1 MKNLLKIM
9 LAASL
14 CMSVSFAAPQKGTI
28 KDPRDGKTYKTV
40 KIGDQVWMAEN
51 LAFEINEI
59 NGNPGSTND
68 CLILGGNGKKANCKK
83 YGRYYSAMAAAT
95 TACPDGWRLP
105 SAAEFKKLL
114 DYAGNSIDLKSK
126 KGWNTYQQPSG
137 NGKDKYGFNA
147 LPSGGCIVAKDGK
160 CAYMDEGKYAYFWTS
175 SMQWNSAED
184 AILQQSE
191 PEGVAYAF
199 LGAPHADY
207 GFDVAPQK
215 KAIWMWYPVR
225 CIQDEKKNVGDG
237 LAGLLSG
244 NANGN
249 EPKKSTDSNEGSCSN
264 SDVLDLTILLK
275 DDYVTIGARGGFQP
289 NIYFKEMWTFR
300 CKADRQRVTYSAKD
314 VQENLGR
321 GYGPKCQNGK
331 EISPDNYINE
341 LEKIELWTI
350 ENELIDMLVEDKL
363 MNELSRIYSQYK
375 NLQDADKITIFID
388 DKRNHDMKW
397 IKKKYGPILNKIQ
410 KLGFKEIYFPSDVE
424 SSMRSET
431 ENAIYYDTRFVIK
444 YDDAHANQLY
454 KTFGVRKPSEANF
467 AKENKRCHNSL
478 VTIEMKNEQAFKEK
492 MDKAFKDS
500 AVVNKILK
508 DVASKM
514 SKEKD
519 PSESSGGGIGDG
531 LAGLLSGNANDNDQK
546 ESADF
551 NEGDATESSSH
562 DACKAAVA
570 KAKNTFN
577 RCKTFPKESSERS
590 LCAKKYKK
598 EKENAEKAC
607 IIKNAKNS
615 CSRSASDI
623 MEVVRQ
629 RMPGLRHIYNKFLKQ
644 QPHFHGV
651 VSLRFTI
658 APGGEI
664 ISISIASS
672 TTGYGEFDNEI
683 KTAVSRWNFGKFKCD
698 DGNVANETTVTI
710 PFTFSE

>member
-1 MKNLLKIM
+1 M

-14 CMSVSFAAPQKGTI
+14 CISASFAVPQKGTI
-28 KDPRDGKTYKTV
+28 KDPRDGKTYKTI

-147 LPSGGCIVAKDGK
+147 LPSGGCIVGTDGI

-184 AILQQSE
+184 AILQQSV
-191 PEGVAYAF
+191 PEGIAYAF

-215 KAIWMWYPVR
+215 KAISMWYPVR

-249 EPKKSTDSNEGSCSN
+249 EQKKSDDFDEGRCSN
-264 SDVLDLTILLK
+264 SNVLDLTVLLK
-275 DDYVTIGARGGFQP
+275 DDYVAIGARGGFQP
-289 NIYFKEMWTFR
+289 NIYFNEMWTFR
-300 CKADRQRVTYSAKD
+300 CKANGQRVTYTAKD

-321 GYGPKCQNGK
+321 GYGPKCPNGK
-331 EISPDNYINE
+331 EISPDKYINE

-350 ENELIDMLVEDKL
+350 ENESVDVLVEDVV
-363 MNELSRIYSQYK
+363 MK
-375 NLQDADKITIFID
+375 NLLQIYNQFKNLEDASKISIFID
-388 DKRNHDMKW
+388 DERNHDMKW

-444 YDDAHANQLY
+444 YDDAHANKLY
-454 KTFGVRKPSEANF
+454 KTFGVRKPSKANF
-467 AKENKRCHNSL
+467 AKENKRCHNSF

-492 MDKAFKDS
+492 MDNAFKDS
-500 AVVNKILK
+500 AGVSKILK

-531 LAGLLSGNANDNDQK
+531 LAGLFSGGNGKNATKAIGNI
-546 ESADF
+546 ESPSADDV
-551 NEGDATESSSH
+551 GVTGSIDH
-562 DACKAAVA
+562 
-570 KAKNTFN
+570 
-577 RCKTFPKESSERS
+577 ERV
-590 LCAKKYKK
+590 LK
-598 EKENAEKAC
+598 
-607 IIKNAKNS
+607 
-615 CSRSASDI
+615 
-623 MEVVRQ
+623 VVRQ
-629 RMPGLRHIYNKFLKQ
+629 RLPGLHHIYNKYLKKKPGFQ
-644 QPHFHGV
+644 GKV
-651 VSLRFTI
+651 VLKLDVNANGQVTY
-658 APGGEI
+658 
-664 ISISIASS
+664 ISVTSS
-672 TTGYGEFDNEI
+672 TANYPEFENEI
-683 KTAVSRWNFGKFKCD
+683 AEAVSRWKFENST
-698 DGNVANETTVTI
+698 GNTIITI
-710 PFTFSE
+710 PCTFKINE

>member
-1 MKNLLKIM
+1 
-9 LAASL
+9 
-14 CMSVSFAAPQKGTI
+14 MST
-28 KDPRDGKTYKTV
+28 TM
-40 KIGDQVWMAEN
+40 MAN
-51 LAFEINEI
+51 RA
-59 NGNPGSTND
+59 
-68 CLILGGNGKKANCKK
+68 KANCKK

>member
-14 CMSVSFAAPQKGTI
+14 CMSVSFAAPQKETI

-114 DYAGNSIDLKSK
+114 DYTGNSIDLKSK

-137 NGKDKYGFNA
+137 NGTDKYGFNA
-147 LPSGGCIVAKDGK
+147 QPSGGCIVAQDAK

-184 AILQQSE
+184 AILQQSV
-191 PEGVAYAF
+191 PEGIAYAF

-215 KAIWMWYPVR
+215 KAISMWYPVR

-244 NANGN
+244 NANVS
-249 EPKKSTDSNEGSCSN
+249 EQKKSDDFDEGRCSN
-264 SDVLDLTILLK
+264 SNVLDLTVLLK
-275 DDYVTIGARGGFQP
+275 DDYVAIGARGGFQP
-289 NIYFKEMWTFR
+289 NIYFNEMWTFR
-300 CKADRQRVTYSAKD
+300 CKANGQRVTYTAKD

-321 GYGPKCQNGK
+321 GYGPKCPNGK
-331 EISPDNYINE
+331 EISPDKYINE

-350 ENELIDMLVEDKL
+350 ENESVDMLVEDML
-363 MNELSRIYSQYK
+363 MNELSRIYNQFK
-375 NLQDADKITIFID
+375 NLEDAGKITIFID

-531 LAGLLSGNANDNDQK
+531 LAGLFSGGNGKNATKAIGNI
-546 ESADF
+546 ESPSADDVGVTGSIDH
-551 NEGDATESSSH
+551 EH
-562 DACKAAVA
+562 VMK
-570 KAKNTFN
+570 
-577 RCKTFPKESSERS
+577 
-590 LCAKKYKK
+590 
-598 EKENAEKAC
+598 
-607 IIKNAKNS
+607 
-615 CSRSASDI
+615 
-623 MEVVRQ
+623 VVRQ
-629 RMPGLRHIYNKFLKQ
+629 RLPGLRHIYNKYLKKKPGFQ
-644 QPHFHGV
+644 GKV
-651 VSLRFTI
+651 VLKLDVNANGQVTY
-658 APGGEI
+658 
-664 ISISIASS
+664 ISVTSS
-672 TTGYGEFDNEI
+672 TANYPEFENEI
-683 KTAVSRWNFGKFKCD
+683 AEAVSRWKFENST
-698 DGNVANETTVTI
+698 GNTIITI
-710 PFTFSE
+710 PCTFKINE

>member
-9 LAASL
+9 LTASL
-14 CMSVSFAAPQKGTI
+14 CVSASIAAPQKGSIT
-28 KDPRDGKTYKTV
+28 DPRDGKTYKTV
-40 KIGDQVWMAEN
+40 KVGDQVWMAEN

-68 CLILGGNGKKANCKK
+68 CLILGGDGKKANCKK

-114 DYAGNSIDLKSK
+114 DYVGNSIDLKSK

-215 KAIWMWYPVR
+215 KAISMWYPVR
-225 CIQDEKKNVGDG
+225 CIQDEEKNVGDG

-249 EPKKSTDSNEGSCSN
+249 EQKKSDDFDERRCSN
-264 SDVLDLTILLK
+264 SNVLDLTVLLK
-275 DDYVTIGARGGFQP
+275 DDYVAIGARGGFQP
-289 NIYFKEMWTFR
+289 NIYFNEMWTFR
-300 CKADRQRVTYSAKD
+300 CKANGQRVTYTAKD

-321 GYGPKCQNGK
+321 GYGPKCPNGK
-331 EISPDNYINE
+331 EISPDKYINE

-350 ENELIDMLVEDKL
+350 ENEPVDMLVEDLL
-363 MNELSRIYSQYK
+363 MNELSRIYNQFK
-375 NLQDADKITIFID
+375 NLEDAGKITIFID
-388 DKRNHDMKW
+388 DKRNYDMKW

-431 ENAIYYDTRFVIK
+431 ENAIYYDSRFVIK

-454 KTFGVRKPSEANF
+454 KTFGVRKPSKANF

-478 VTIEMKNEQAFKEK
+478 VTIEIKNEQAFIEK
-492 MDKAFKDS
+492 MENAFKDS
-500 AVVNKILK
+500 AAVNKILK
-508 DVASKM
+508 DVASQKT
-514 SKEKD
+514 SDKTSNDCSAYPRPKNCIKNIDRVLDGVAGLDTKGKDELSNRRKEKD

-531 LAGLLSGNANDNDQK
+531 LAGLFSGKGGKNAIKAIGNI
-546 ESADF
+546 ESPSADDV
-551 NEGDATESSSH
+551 GVTGSIDH
-562 DACKAAVA
+562 
-570 KAKNTFN
+570 
-577 RCKTFPKESSERS
+577 ERVM
-590 LCAKKYKK
+590 K
-598 EKENAEKAC
+598 
-607 IIKNAKNS
+607 
-615 CSRSASDI
+615 
-623 MEVVRQ
+623 VVRQ
-629 RMPGLRHIYNKFLKQ
+629 RLPGLSHFYNKYLKKKPGFQ
-644 QPHFHGV
+644 GKV
-651 VSLRFTI
+651 VLKIDVNANGQVTY
-658 APGGEI
+658 
-664 ISISIASS
+664 ISVNSS
-672 TTGYGEFDNEI
+672 TVNYPEFENEI
-683 KTAVSRWNFGKFKCD
+683 AEAVSRWKFENST
-698 DGNVANETTVTI
+698 GNTIITI
-710 PFTFSE
+710 PCTFKINE

>member
-1 MKNLLKIM
+1 MHILKLGVAIM
-9 LAASL
+9 ALTASL
-14 CMSVSFAAPQKGTI
+14 CTSVSFAAQQKGTM

-51 LAFEINEI
+51 LDFEINER

-68 CLILGGNGKKANCKK
+68 CLIFGGNGKKANCKK

-95 TACPDGWRLP
+95 TACPNGWRLP
-105 SAAEFKKLL
+105 GAAEFKKLL
-114 DYAGNSIDLKSK
+114 DYTGNSIDLKSK

-137 NGKDKYGFNA
+137 NGTDKYGFNA
-147 LPSGGCIVAKDGK
+147 QPSGGCVVAQDAK

-184 AILQQSE
+184 AILQQSV

-215 KAIWMWYPVR
+215 KAISMWYPVR
-225 CIQDEKKNVGDG
+225 CVQDEKKNV
-237 LAGLLSG
+237 
-244 NANGN
+244 
-249 EPKKSTDSNEGSCSN
+249 
-264 SDVLDLTILLK
+264 
-275 DDYVTIGARGGFQP
+275 
-289 NIYFKEMWTFR
+289 
-300 CKADRQRVTYSAKD
+300 
-314 VQENLGR
+314 
-321 GYGPKCQNGK
+321 
-331 EISPDNYINE
+331 
-341 LEKIELWTI
+341 
-350 ENELIDMLVEDKL
+350 
-363 MNELSRIYSQYK
+363 
-375 NLQDADKITIFID
+375 
-388 DKRNHDMKW
+388 
-397 IKKKYGPILNKIQ
+397 
-410 KLGFKEIYFPSDVE
+410 
-424 SSMRSET
+424 
-431 ENAIYYDTRFVIK
+431 
-444 YDDAHANQLY
+444 
-454 KTFGVRKPSEANF
+454 
-467 AKENKRCHNSL
+467 
-478 VTIEMKNEQAFKEK
+478 
-492 MDKAFKDS
+492 
-500 AVVNKILK
+500 
-508 DVASKM
+508 
-514 SKEKD
+514 
-519 PSESSGGGIGDG
+519 GDG

-577 RCKTFPKESSERS
+577 KCKTLPTGSYERS
-590 LCAKKYKK
+590 ICKKKYKE
-598 EKENAEKAC
+598 EKEDAENACKVTD
-607 IIKNAKNS
+607 NS

-629 RMPGLRHIYNKFLKQ
+629 RMPGLRHIYNKFLKL
-644 QPHFHGV
+644 QPHFQGV

-698 DGNVANETTVTI
+698 DGNVANETTVTV
-710 PFTFSE
+710 PFTFYE

>member
-9 LAASL
+9 LTASL
-14 CMSVSFAAPQKGTI
+14 CVSASIAAPQKGSMT
-28 KDPRDGKTYKTV
+28 DPRDGKTYKTV

-51 LAFEINEI
+51 LALEITEI
-59 NGNPGSTND
+59 NGNPGSTNV
-68 CLILGGNGKKANCKK
+68 CFSLASNGKKVNCKK
-83 YGRYYSAMAAAT
+83 YGQFYSALAASV
-95 TACPDGWRLP
+95 ACPDGWRLP

-114 DYAGNSIDLKSK
+114 DYTGNSIDLKSE
-126 KGWNTYQQPSG
+126 KGWDSYQQSSG
-137 NGKDKYGFNA
+137 NGIDKYGFNA
-147 LPSGGCIVAKDGK
+147 QPSGGCIVAKDGE
-160 CAYMDEGKYAYFWTS
+160 CSYLEEGKRAYFWTS
-175 SMQWNSAED
+175 TVPSD
-184 AILQQSE
+184 T
-191 PEGVAYAF
+191 EGVAYAF
-199 LGAPHADY
+199 LGAPHTDY
-207 GFDVAPQK
+207 GFDLAPQSK
-215 KAIWMWYPVR
+215 GLWMFFPVR
-225 CIQDEKKNVGDG
+225 CIQNEKKNVGDG

-249 EPKKSTDSNEGSCSN
+249 EQKKSTDSNEGSCSN

-275 DDYVTIGARGGFQP
+275 DDYVQIGARGGFQP
-289 NIYFKEMWTFR
+289 EIYFNEMWTFR
-300 CKADRQRVTYSAKD
+300 CKANGQRVTYSAKD

-321 GYGPKCQNGK
+321 GYGPKCPNGK
-331 EISPDNYINE
+331 EISPDKYINE

-350 ENELIDMLVEDKL
+350 ENESADTLVEDML
-363 MNELSRIYSQYK
+363 MNELSIIYNQFK
-375 NLQDADKITIFID
+375 NLEDAGKITIFID

-454 KTFGVRKPSEANF
+454 KTFGVRKPSKADF

-500 AVVNKILK
+500 AAVNKILM
-508 DVASKM
+508 DVVSKM

-644 QPHFHGV
+644 QPHFQGV

>member
-9 LAASL
+9 LTASL
-14 CMSVSFAAPQKGTI
+14 GVSASIAAPQKGSMT
-28 KDPRDGKTYKTV
+28 DPRDGKTYKTV

-51 LAFEINEI
+51 LAFEINER

-68 CLILGGNGKKANCKK
+68 CLILGSNGKKANCKK

-105 SAAEFKKLL
+105 GAVEFKKLL
-114 DYAGNSIDLKSK
+114 DYTGNSIDLKSK

-137 NGKDKYGFNA
+137 NGTDKYGFNA
-147 LPSGGCIVAKDGK
+147 QPSGGCIVAQDAK

-184 AILQQSE
+184 AILQQSV
-191 PEGVAYAF
+191 PEGIAYAF

-215 KAIWMWYPVR
+215 KAISMWYPVR

-249 EPKKSTDSNEGSCSN
+249 EQKKSDDFDEGRCSN
-264 SDVLDLTILLK
+264 SNVLDLTVLLK
-275 DDYVTIGARGGFQP
+275 DDYVAIGARGGFQP
-289 NIYFKEMWTFR
+289 NIYFNEMWTFR
-300 CKADRQRVTYSAKD
+300 CKANGQRVTYTAKD

-321 GYGPKCQNGK
+321 GYGPKCPNGK
-331 EISPDNYINE
+331 EISPDKYINE
-341 LEKIELWTI
+341 LEKVELWTI
-350 ENELIDMLVEDKL
+350 ENESVDMLVEDML
-363 MNELSRIYSQYK
+363 MNELSRIYNQFK
-375 NLQDADKITIFID
+375 NLEDAGKITIFID

-500 AVVNKILK
+500 AAVNKILK
-508 DVASKM
+508 DVASQKT
-514 SKEKD
+514 SDKTSNDCSAYPRPKNCIKNIDRVLDGVAGLDTKGKDELSKRKKEKD

-531 LAGLLSGNANDNDQK
+531 LAGLFSGGNGKNATKAIGNI
-546 ESADF
+546 ESPSADDV
-551 NEGDATESSSH
+551 GVTGSIDH
-562 DACKAAVA
+562 
-570 KAKNTFN
+570 
-577 RCKTFPKESSERS
+577 ERVM
-590 LCAKKYKK
+590 K
-598 EKENAEKAC
+598 
-607 IIKNAKNS
+607 
-615 CSRSASDI
+615 
-623 MEVVRQ
+623 VVQQ
-629 RMPGLRHIYNKFLKQ
+629 RLPGLRHIYNKYLKKKPGFQ
-644 QPHFHGV
+644 GKV
-651 VSLRFTI
+651 VLKLDVNANGQVTY
-658 APGGEI
+658 
-664 ISISIASS
+664 ISVTSS
-672 TTGYGEFDNEI
+672 TANYPEFENEI
-683 KTAVSRWNFGKFKCD
+683 AEAVSRWKFENST
-698 DGNVANETTVTI
+698 GNTIITI
-710 PFTFSE
+710 PCTFKINE

>member
-9 LAASL
+9 LTASL
-14 CMSVSFAAPQKGTI
+14 CVSASIAAPQKGSMT
-28 KDPRDGKTYKTV
+28 DPRDGKTYKTV

-51 LAFEINEI
+51 LALEITEI
-59 NGNPGSTND
+59 NGNPGSTNV
-68 CLILGGNGKKANCKK
+68 CFSLASNGKKVNCKK
-83 YGRYYSAMAAAT
+83 YGQFYSALAASV
-95 TACPDGWRLP
+95 ACPDGWRLP

-114 DYAGNSIDLKSK
+114 DYTGNSIDLKSK
-126 KGWNTYQQPSG
+126 KRWNTYQQPSG

-147 LPSGGCIVAKDGK
+147 LPSGGCIVAQDGE
-160 CAYMDEGKYAYFWTS
+160 CAYLDEGNYAYFWTS
-175 SMQWNSAED
+175 SMQSDPLA
-184 AILQQSE
+184 L
-191 PEGVAYAF
+191 VYAF

-207 GFDVAPQK
+207 GFDIAPQK
-215 KAIWMWYPVR
+215 EAISIWYPVR

-249 EPKKSTDSNEGSCSN
+249 EQKKSTDSNEGSCSN

-275 DDYVTIGARGGFQP
+275 DDYVQIGARGGFQP
-289 NIYFKEMWTFR
+289 EIYFNEMWTFR
-300 CKADRQRVTYSAKD
+300 CKANGQRVTYSAKD

-321 GYGPKCQNGK
+321 GYGPKCPNGK
-331 EISPDNYINE
+331 EISPDKYINE

-350 ENELIDMLVEDKL
+350 ENESADTLVEDML
-363 MNELSRIYSQYK
+363 MNELSIIYNQFK
-375 NLQDADKITIFID
+375 NLEDAGKITIFID

-431 ENAIYYDTRFVIK
+431 EDAIFYDSRFVIK

-454 KTFGVRKPSEANF
+454 KTFGVRKPSKADF

-500 AVVNKILK
+500 AAVNKILM
-508 DVASKM
+508 DVVSKM

-644 QPHFHGV
+644 QPHFQGV

>member
-1 MKNLLKIM
+1 MKNFLKIM
-9 LAASL
+9 IAASL
-14 CMSVSFAAPQKGTI
+14 CVSASIAAPQKGTMT
-28 KDPRDGKTYKTV
+28 DSRDGKKYKTV

-51 LAFEINEI
+51 LAFEISEI
-59 NGNPGSTND
+59 NGNPGSTID
-68 CLILGGNGKKANCKK
+68 CLILGGDGKKANCKK

-105 SAAEFKKLL
+105 GAAEFKKLL
-114 DYAGNSIDLKSK
+114 DYVGNSIDLKSK

-215 KAIWMWYPVR
+215 KAISMWYPVR

-264 SDVLDLTILLK
+264 SNVLDLTILLK
-275 DDYVTIGARGGFQP
+275 DDYVTIGARGGLQP
-289 NIYFKEMWTFR
+289 SIYFNEMWTFR

-321 GYGPKCQNGK
+321 GYGPKCPNGK
-331 EISPDNYINE
+331 EISPDKYINE

-350 ENELIDMLVEDKL
+350 ENESVDMLVEDML
-363 MNELSRIYSQYK
+363 MNELSRIYNQFK
-375 NLQDADKITIFID
+375 NLEDAGKITIFID
-388 DKRNHDMKW
+388 DKRNNDMKW

-424 SSMRSET
+424 SSVRSET
-431 ENAIYYDTRFVIK
+431 ENAVYYDTRFVVK
-444 YDDAHANQLY
+444 YDDTHANQLY
-454 KTFGVRKPSEANF
+454 RTFGVRKPSEANF

-500 AVVNKILK
+500 AAVNKILK
-508 DVASKM
+508 DVASMKR
-514 SKEKD
+514 KD
-519 PSESSGGGIGDG
+519 ENPSEPSGGGIGDG
-531 LAGLLSGNANDNDQK
+531 LAGLFSGKGGKNAIKAIGNI
-546 ESADF
+546 ESPSADDV
-551 NEGDATESSSH
+551 GVTGSIDH
-562 DACKAAVA
+562 
-570 KAKNTFN
+570 
-577 RCKTFPKESSERS
+577 ERVM
-590 LCAKKYKK
+590 K
-598 EKENAEKAC
+598 
-607 IIKNAKNS
+607 
-615 CSRSASDI
+615 
-623 MEVVRQ
+623 VVRQ
-629 RMPGLRHIYNKFLKQ
+629 RLPGLSHLYNKYLKKKPGFQ
-644 QPHFHGV
+644 GKV
-651 VSLRFTI
+651 VLKIDVNANGQVTY
-658 APGGEI
+658 
-664 ISISIASS
+664 ISVNSS
-672 TTGYGEFDNEI
+672 TVNYPEFENEI
-683 KTAVSRWNFGKFKCD
+683 AEAVSRWKFENST
-698 DGNVANETTVTI
+698 GNTIITI
-710 PFTFSE
+710 PCTFKINE

>member
-1 MKNLLKIM
+1 MHILKLGVAIM
-9 LAASL
+9 ALTASL
-14 CMSVSFAAPQKGTI
+14 CTSVSFAAQQKGTM

-51 LAFEINEI
+51 LAFKITEI

-68 CLILGGNGKKANCKK
+68 CLIFGGNGKKANCKK

-105 SAAEFKKLL
+105 GAAEFKKLL
-114 DYAGNSIDLKSK
+114 DYTGNSIDLKSK
-126 KGWNTYQQPSG
+126 KGWITYQQPSG
-137 NGKDKYGFNA
+137 NGTDKYGFNA
-147 LPSGGCIVAKDGK
+147 QPSGGCVVTQDAK

-215 KAIWMWYPVR
+215 KAISMWYPVR

-237 LAGLLSG
+237 LVGLLSG
-244 NANGN
+244 SANGN
-249 EPKKSTDSNEGSCSN
+249 EQKKSDDFDEGRCSN
-264 SDVLDLTILLK
+264 SNVLDLTVLLK

-321 GYGPKCQNGK
+321 GYGPKCPNGK
-331 EISPDNYINE
+331 EISPDKYINE

-350 ENELIDMLVEDKL
+350 ENESVDMLVEDKL

-375 NLQDADKITIFID
+375 NLQDAGKITIFID

-454 KTFGVRKPSEANF
+454 KTFGVRKPSKANF

-478 VTIEMKNEQAFKEK
+478 VTIEMKNEQAFIEK
-492 MDKAFKDS
+492 MENAFKDS
-500 AVVNKILK
+500 AAVNKILK
-508 DVASKM
+508 DVANQITSDKISNDCSAYPRPKNCIKNIDRVLEGVAGLDTNGKDELSKRR
-514 SKEKD
+514 KEKD
-519 PSESSGGGIGDG
+519 PSESSDGGIGDG
-531 LAGLLSGNANDNDQK
+531 LAGLFSGGNGKNAAKAIGNI
-546 ESADF
+546 ESPSADDV
-551 NEGDATESSSH
+551 GVTGSIDH
-562 DACKAAVA
+562 
-570 KAKNTFN
+570 
-577 RCKTFPKESSERS
+577 ERVM
-590 LCAKKYKK
+590 K
-598 EKENAEKAC
+598 
-607 IIKNAKNS
+607 
-615 CSRSASDI
+615 
-623 MEVVRQ
+623 VVRQ
-629 RMPGLRHIYNKFLKQ
+629 RLPGLSHLYNKYLKKKPGFQ
-644 QPHFHGV
+644 GKV
-651 VSLRFTI
+651 VLKIDVNINGQVTY
-658 APGGEI
+658 
-664 ISISIASS
+664 ISVTSS
-672 TTGYGEFDNEI
+672 TANYPEFENEI
-683 KTAVSRWNFGKFKCD
+683 AEAVSRWKFENST
-698 DGNVANETTVTI
+698 GNTIITI
-710 PFTFSE
+710 PCTFKINE

>member
-9 LAASL
+9 LTASL
-14 CMSVSFAAPQKGTI
+14 CVSASIAAPQKGSIT
-28 KDPRDGKTYKTV
+28 DPRDGKTYKTV

-59 NGNPGSTND
+59 NGNPGSTID
-68 CLILGGNGKKANCKK
+68 CLILGGDGKKANCKK

-105 SAAEFKKLL
+105 GAAEFKKLL
-114 DYAGNSIDLKSK
+114 DYVGNSIDLKSK
-126 KGWNTYQQPSG
+126 KGWNTYSQPSG

-147 LPSGGCIVAKDGK
+147 QPSGGCIFTTDGK

-215 KAIWMWYPVR
+215 KAISMWYPVR
-225 CIQDEKKNVGDG
+225 CIQDEEKNVGDG

-249 EPKKSTDSNEGSCSN
+249 EQKKSDDFNEGRCSN
-264 SDVLDLTILLK
+264 SNVLDLTVLLK
-275 DDYVTIGARGGFQP
+275 DDYVAIGARGGFQP
-289 NIYFKEMWTFR
+289 NIYFNEMWTFR
-300 CKADRQRVTYSAKD
+300 CKANGQRVTYTAKD

-321 GYGPKCQNGK
+321 GYGPKCPNGK
-331 EISPDNYINE
+331 EISPDKYINE

-350 ENELIDMLVEDKL
+350 ENESVDMLVEDML
-363 MNELSRIYSQYK
+363 MNELSRIYNQFK
-375 NLQDADKITIFID
+375 NLEDAGKITIFID

-454 KTFGVRKPSEANF
+454 KTFGVRKPSKANF

-478 VTIEMKNEQAFKEK
+478 VTIEMKNEQAFIEK
-492 MDKAFKDS
+492 MENAFKDS
-500 AVVNKILK
+500 AAVNKILK

-519 PSESSGGGIGDG
+519 PSVSSGGGIGDG
-531 LAGLLSGNANDNDQK
+531 LAGLFSGGNGKNATKAIGNI
-546 ESADF
+546 ESPSADDV
-551 NEGDATESSSH
+551 GVTGSIDH
-562 DACKAAVA
+562 
-570 KAKNTFN
+570 
-577 RCKTFPKESSERS
+577 ERVM
-590 LCAKKYKK
+590 K
-598 EKENAEKAC
+598 
-607 IIKNAKNS
+607 
-615 CSRSASDI
+615 
-623 MEVVRQ
+623 VVQQ
-629 RMPGLRHIYNKFLKQ
+629 RLPGLRHIYNKYLKKKPGFQ
-644 QPHFHGV
+644 GKV
-651 VSLRFTI
+651 VLKLDVNANGQVTY
-658 APGGEI
+658 
-664 ISISIASS
+664 ISVTSS
-672 TTGYGEFDNEI
+672 TANYPEFENEI
-683 KTAVSRWNFGKFKCD
+683 AEAVSRWKFENST
-698 DGNVANETTVTI
+698 GNTIITI
-710 PFTFSE
+710 PCTFKINE

>member
-14 CMSVSFAAPQKGTI
+14 CISASFAAPQKGSMT
-28 KDPRDGKTYKTV
+28 DPRDGKTYKTV

-51 LAFEINEI
+51 LAFEINER

-68 CLILGGNGKKANCKK
+68 CLILGGDGKKANCKK

-95 TACPDGWRLP
+95 TACHDGWRLP
-105 SAAEFKKLL
+105 GAAEFKKLL
-114 DYAGNSIDLKSK
+114 DYTGNSIDLKSK

-137 NGKDKYGFNA
+137 NGTDKYGFNA
-147 LPSGGCIVAKDGK
+147 QPSGGCIVAQDAK

-184 AILQQSE
+184 AILQQSV
-191 PEGVAYAF
+191 PEGIAYAF

-215 KAIWMWYPVR
+215 KAISMWYPVR

-244 NANGN
+244 NANDN
-249 EPKKSTDSNEGSCSN
+249 DQKESADFNEGRCSN
-264 SDVLDLTILLK
+264 SNVLDLTVLLK
-275 DDYVTIGARGGFQP
+275 DDYVAIGARGGFQP
-289 NIYFKEMWTFR
+289 NIYFNEMWTFR
-300 CKADRQRVTYSAKD
+300 CKANGQRVTYTAKD

-321 GYGPKCQNGK
+321 GYGPKCPNGK
-331 EISPDNYINE
+331 EISPDKYINE

-350 ENELIDMLVEDKL
+350 ENESVDMLVEDML
-363 MNELSRIYSQYK
+363 MNKLSRIYNQFK
-375 NLQDADKITIFID
+375 NLEDAGKITIFID

-500 AVVNKILK
+500 AAVNKILK
-508 DVASKM
+508 DVASQKT
-514 SKEKD
+514 SDKTSNDCSACPRPKNCIKNIDRVLDGVAGLDTKGKDELSKRKKEKD

-531 LAGLLSGNANDNDQK
+531 LAGLFSGGNGKNASKAIGNI
-546 ESADF
+546 ESPSADDV
-551 NEGDATESSSH
+551 GVTGSIDH
-562 DACKAAVA
+562 
-570 KAKNTFN
+570 
-577 RCKTFPKESSERS
+577 ERVM
-590 LCAKKYKK
+590 K
-598 EKENAEKAC
+598 
-607 IIKNAKNS
+607 
-615 CSRSASDI
+615 
-623 MEVVRQ
+623 VVQQ
-629 RMPGLRHIYNKFLKQ
+629 RLPGLRHIYNKYLKKKPGFQ
-644 QPHFHGV
+644 GKV
-651 VSLRFTI
+651 VLKLDVNANGQVTY
-658 APGGEI
+658 
-664 ISISIASS
+664 ISVTSS
-672 TTGYGEFDNEI
+672 TANYPEFENEI
-683 KTAVSRWNFGKFKCD
+683 AEAVSRWKFENST
-698 DGNVANETTVTI
+698 GNTIITI
-710 PFTFSE
+710 PCTFKINE

>member
-9 LAASL
+9 LTASL
-14 CMSVSFAAPQKGTI
+14 CVSASIAAPQKGSMT
-28 KDPRDGKTYKTV
+28 DPRDGKTYKTV
-40 KIGDQVWMAEN
+40 KIGKQVWMAEN
-51 LAFEINEI
+51 LNYETEN
-59 NGNPGSTND
+59 SYCYDND
-68 CLILGGNGKKANCKK
+68 LANCQK
-83 YGRYYSAMAAAT
+83 YGRLYTWEAALN
-95 TACPDGWRLP
+95 ACPEGWRLP
-105 SAAEFKKLL
+105 TNADFETLFANVRGIET
-114 DYAGNSIDLKSK
+114 AGKMLKSRT
-126 KGWNTYQQPSG
+126 GWEDYEGKSG
-137 NGKDKYGFNA
+137 NGIDKYGFNV
-147 LPSGGCIVAKDGK
+147 LPAGIRNNDGSFNYAGRSANFWSATEYK
-160 CAYMDEGKYAYFWTS
+160 MYGAAYLLDLSYPY
-175 SMQWNSAED
+175 ED
-184 AILQQSE
+184 APLLSNFKDR
-191 PEGVAYAF
+191 A
-199 LGAPHADY
+199 LS
-207 GFDVAPQK
+207 
-215 KAIWMWYPVR
+215 VR
-225 CIQDEKKNVGDG
+225 CLRGSVPQ
-237 LAGLLSG
+237 
-244 NANGN
+244 
-249 EPKKSTDSNEGSCSN
+249 KSTDSNEGSCSN
-264 SDVLDLTILLK
+264 SDVLDLTVLLK

-321 GYGPKCQNGK
+321 GYGPKCPNGK
-331 EISPDNYINE
+331 EMSPDKYINE

-350 ENELIDMLVEDKL
+350 ENESVDMLVEDKL

-375 NLQDADKITIFID
+375 NLQDAGKITIFID

-454 KTFGVRKPSEANF
+454 KTFGVRKPSKANF

-478 VTIEMKNEQAFKEK
+478 VTIEMKNEQAFIEK
-492 MDKAFKDS
+492 MENAFKDS
-500 AVVNKILK
+500 AAVNKILK
-508 DVASKM
+508 DVASRKT
-514 SKEKD
+514 SDKTSNDCSAYPRLKNFSKNLDRLLDGVAGLDTKGKDELSKRRKEKD

-570 KAKNTFN
+570 KVKNTLN
-577 RCKTFPKESSERS
+577 RCKTFPKGSYERS
-590 LCAKKYKK
+590 ICKKKY
-598 EKENAEKAC
+598 NAEKEDAENAC
-607 IIKNAKNS
+607 KVTDNS

-623 MEVVRQ
+623 VEVVRQ
-629 RMPGLRHIYNKFLKQ
+629 RTPGLRHIYNKFLKQ
-644 QPHFHGV
+644 QPHFQGV

-698 DGNVANETTVTI
+698 DGNVANETTVTYS
-710 PFTFSE
+710 FTFSE

>member
-9 LAASL
+9 FTASL
-14 CMSVSFAAPQKGTI
+14 CVSASIAAPQKGSMT
-28 KDPRDGKTYKTV
+28 DPRDGKTYKTV

-51 LAFEINEI
+51 LAFEINEK

-68 CLILGGNGKKANCKK
+68 CLILGSNGKKANCKK

-95 TACPDGWRLP
+95 NACPDGWRLP
-105 SAAEFKKLL
+105 GAAEFKKLL
-114 DYAGNSIDLKSK
+114 DYTGNSIDLKSK

-137 NGKDKYGFNA
+137 NGTDKYGFNA
-147 LPSGGCIVAKDGK
+147 QPSGGCIVAQDAK

-184 AILQQSE
+184 AILQQSV
-191 PEGVAYAF
+191 PEGIAYAF

-215 KAIWMWYPVR
+215 KAISMWYPVR

-249 EPKKSTDSNEGSCSN
+249 EQKKSDDFDEGRCSN
-264 SDVLDLTILLK
+264 SNVLDLTVLLK
-275 DDYVTIGARGGFQP
+275 DDYVAIGARGGFQP
-289 NIYFKEMWTFR
+289 NIYFNEMWTFR
-300 CKADRQRVTYSAKD
+300 CKANGQRVTYTAKD

-321 GYGPKCQNGK
+321 GYGPKCPNGK
-331 EISPDNYINE
+331 EISPDKYINE

-350 ENELIDMLVEDKL
+350 ENESVDMLVEDML
-363 MNELSRIYSQYK
+363 MNELSRIYNQFK
-375 NLQDADKITIFID
+375 NLEDAGKITIFID
-388 DKRNHDMKW
+388 GKRNHDMKW

-431 ENAIYYDTRFVIK
+431 ENAIYYNTRFVIK
-444 YDDAHANQLY
+444 YDDAHANQIY

-500 AVVNKILK
+500 AAVNKILK
-508 DVASKM
+508 DVASQKT
-514 SKEKD
+514 SDKTSNDCSAYPRPKNCIKNIDRVLDGVAGLDTKGKDELSKRRKEKD

-531 LAGLLSGNANDNDQK
+531 LAGLFSGGSEKGETKAMGNV
-546 ESADF
+546 ESPSADDV
-551 NEGDATESSSH
+551 GVTGSIDH
-562 DACKAAVA
+562 
-570 KAKNTFN
+570 
-577 RCKTFPKESSERS
+577 ERVM
-590 LCAKKYKK
+590 K
-598 EKENAEKAC
+598 
-607 IIKNAKNS
+607 
-615 CSRSASDI
+615 
-623 MEVVRQ
+623 VVRQ
-629 RMPGLRHIYNKFLKQ
+629 RLPGLNHLYNKYLKKKSGFQ
-644 QPHFHGV
+644 GKV
-651 VSLRFTI
+651 VLKIDVNTN
-658 APGGEI
+658 GQVTY
-664 ISISIASS
+664 ISVNSS
-672 TTGYGEFDNEI
+672 TVNYPEFENEI
-683 KTAVSRWNFGKFKCD
+683 AEAVSRWKFENST
-698 DGNVANETTVTI
+698 GNTIITI
-710 PFTFSE
+710 PCTFKINE

>member
-9 LAASL
+9 LTASL
-14 CMSVSFAAPQKGTI
+14 GVSASIAAPQKGSMT
-28 KDPRDGKTYKTV
+28 DPRDGKTYKTV

-51 LAFEINEI
+51 LAFEINER

-68 CLILGGNGKKANCKK
+68 CLILGSNGKKANCKK

-105 SAAEFKKLL
+105 GAVEFKKLL
-114 DYAGNSIDLKSK
+114 DYTGNSIDLKSK

-137 NGKDKYGFNA
+137 NGTDKYGFNA
-147 LPSGGCIVAKDGK
+147 QPSGGCIVAQDAK

-184 AILQQSE
+184 AILQQSV
-191 PEGVAYAF
+191 PEGIAYAF

-215 KAIWMWYPVR
+215 KAISMWYPVR

-249 EPKKSTDSNEGSCSN
+249 EQKKSDDFDEGRCSN
-264 SDVLDLTILLK
+264 SNVLDLTVLLK
-275 DDYVTIGARGGFQP
+275 DDYVAIGARGGFQP
-289 NIYFKEMWTFR
+289 NIYFNEMWTFR
-300 CKADRQRVTYSAKD
+300 CKANGQRVTYTAKD

-321 GYGPKCQNGK
+321 GYGPKCPNGK
-331 EISPDNYINE
+331 EISPDKYINE
-341 LEKIELWTI
+341 LEKVELWTI
-350 ENELIDMLVEDKL
+350 ENESVDMLVEDML
-363 MNELSRIYSQYK
+363 MNELSRIYNQFK
-375 NLQDADKITIFID
+375 NLEDAGKITIFID

-500 AVVNKILK
+500 AAVNKILK
-508 DVASKM
+508 DVASQKT
-514 SKEKD
+514 SDKTSNDCSAYPRPKNCIKNIDRVLDGVAGLDTKGKDELSKRKKEKD

-531 LAGLLSGNANDNDQK
+531 LAGLFSGGNGKNATKAIGNI
-546 ESADF
+546 ESPSADDV
-551 NEGDATESSSH
+551 GVTGSIGH
-562 DACKAAVA
+562 
-570 KAKNTFN
+570 
-577 RCKTFPKESSERS
+577 ERVM
-590 LCAKKYKK
+590 K
-598 EKENAEKAC
+598 
-607 IIKNAKNS
+607 
-615 CSRSASDI
+615 
-623 MEVVRQ
+623 VVQQ
-629 RMPGLRHIYNKFLKQ
+629 RLPGLRHIYNKYLKKKPGFQ
-644 QPHFHGV
+644 GKV
-651 VSLRFTI
+651 VLKLDVNANGQVTY
-658 APGGEI
+658 
-664 ISISIASS
+664 ISVTSS
-672 TTGYGEFDNEI
+672 TANYPEFENEI
-683 KTAVSRWNFGKFKCD
+683 AEAVSRWKFENST
-698 DGNVANETTVTI
+698 GNTIITI
-710 PFTFSE
+710 PCTFKINE